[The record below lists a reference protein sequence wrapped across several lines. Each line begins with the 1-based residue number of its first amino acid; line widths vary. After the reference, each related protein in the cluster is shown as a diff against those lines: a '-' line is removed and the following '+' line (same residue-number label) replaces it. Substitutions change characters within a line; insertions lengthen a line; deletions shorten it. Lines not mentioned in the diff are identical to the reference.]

1 MKILLATD
9 GSKSAE
15 AAVDFLIR
23 FPFPKDSEVTVLTV
37 LHRDLFGEHEDEEF
51 SDEQRKALLEA
62 EEAVREEG
70 EQLAAE
76 AA

>member
-37 LHRDLFGEHEDEEF
+37 LHRDLFGEDEPAT
-51 SDEQRKALLEA
+51 SMVTAGSPASRVD
-62 EEAVREEG
+62 
-70 EQLAAE
+70 
-76 AA
+76 